1 MEYACSIC
9 TADVSIIHLRIY
21 KMQKIT
27 DNIFLLV
34 LFAMTGT
41 FILATSFIFF
51 FLRYQRKAQQQREAM
66 QRAELE
72 HSEKLLHAALQSQED
87 ERRRIGR
94 DLHDDVGA
102 ALSNL
107 RMVMGQGYKMAENE
121 GKDTTAYKPLI
132 DNIIT
137 TVRNISHSL
146 SPPGLELFGLEHT
159 LYELCDTFNTS
170 GVIRLSFINE
180 AGSRV
185 DGLEKNTAL
194 ATYRVLQELISNTIK
209 HAEAK
214 KIVIRFCVENN
225 RLVLVYSD
233 DGKGFDASVVK
244 KTGMGLQNIEAR
256 LSMVQAAFTVNTS
269 PGNGIMVRI
278 ILSK

>member
-1 MEYACSIC
+1 
-9 TADVSIIHLRIY
+9 
-21 KMQKIT
+21 MQHVT

-34 LFAMTGT
+34 IFATTGT
-41 FILATSFIFF
+41 FILAASFVFF
-51 FLRYQRKAQQQREAM
+51 FLRYQRKARQQQEAM
-66 QRAELE
+66 QQAELAHRE
-72 HSEKLLHAALQSQED
+72 NLLHAALQSQEE

-107 RMVMGQGYKMAENE
+107 RMVMGQGSALAAGEAP
-121 GKDTTAYKPLI
+121 AYKPLI

-159 LYELCDTFNTS
+159 LYEFCDNFNIS
-170 GVIRLSFINE
+170 GQIAVTFIND

-185 DGLEKNTAL
+185 DAMDKKAAL
-194 ATYRVLQELISNTIK
+194 AVYRVLQELVSNTIK
-209 HAEAK
+209 HASAK
-214 KIVIRFCVENN
+214 KIFIRFFTEKDK
-225 RLVLVYSD
+225 LLLQYSD
-233 DGKGFDASVVK
+233 DGKGFDATAVK
-244 KTGMGLQNIEAR
+244 KSGMGMQNIEGR
-256 LSMVQAAFTVNTS
+256 LSMVPAPFTVASS

-278 ILSK
+278 ILP